1 MHLILQKMFWHK
13 AISFYILCY
22 CSVFYK
28 LSTGQGFNSLLH
40 KTIDANVTCGDPAEI
55 YFRTQ
60 EGVLHPRLRTP
71 LVCDAAD
78 AEDSHPP
85 DYMVDGDLAT
95 FWQSKAS
102 IDRADI
108 RIDLNQVGRFQRK
121 LYAGWCIIVFLKD
134 PVKIISY

>member
-1 MHLILQKMFWHK
+1 M
-13 AISFYILCY
+13 
-22 CSVFYK
+22 FYK
-28 LSTGQGFNSLLH
+28 SSNGQGFNSLLH
-40 KTIDANVTCGDPAEI
+40 KAIDANVTCGDPAEI

-78 AEDSHPP
+78 TQDSHPP
-85 DYMVDGDLAT
+85 EYMVDDDLAT

-108 RIDLNQVGRFQRK
+108 RVDLNQVGK
-121 LYAGWCIIVFLKD
+121 LYYLILSRFCQC
-134 PVKIISY
+134 